1 MVVTNKEME
10 ESFLFTKK
18 IVFTFNDSEE
28 FIEMREFNME
38 QSKQFQLAS
47 KPKIENGEIVEVDS
61 FATFSKA
68 EEFFPSCVVNSS
80 FVKEDG
86 TQLSGKEL
94 YNFLKKS
101 SSLFQEILHAWLEKG
116 DSPFQFQN
124 KKETK

>member
-10 ESFLFTKK
+10 ESFLFTKR
-18 IVFTFNDSEE
+18 IVFTFNDEEE